1 MNKTYKSIF
10 NKSTGTYVAVS
21 ETAKSKTKG
30 AAILSVCLAAIMT
43 TTNVFAAQTIDANQN
58 VIFGT
63 SAYQGGSAGSSNVAI
78 GTSTGQKAMGDY
90 NNSLGAASGQG
101 VVGNSNN
108 NIGQGSARNLVGNN
122 NNNLGTLAGVNSIGN
137 DNTYIGHSSGV
148 RVEGSENIA
157 IGLGALNDGS
167 GGSFTGS
174 GNVVLGTKAAVTNS
188 AKGVATDS
196 TVVLGELAK
205 AQVSNSVAI
214 GSMSVASRTSG
225 IAGYIPVG
233 ATISQ
238 QTAINATQSTL
249 AAVSVGDE
257 GKGLYRQ
264 ITAIAAGTADTDA
277 VNVAQLK
284 AIETHYYSVN
294 DNGVIGGNYNNDGAI
309 GVNAIAA
316 GVGATATKSGGV
328 AMGSSA
334 TVSATNGVALGNKT
348 NVAGGSGIA
357 IGDGTQAL
365 AAGGIA
371 IGAGAYVP
379 QNTPFVSATDNIAI
393 GTNASATADKNVA
406 VGAFAS
412 VSGDSSVAFGHSA
425 IATGDTAVAVGTL
438 AKASSTSDTA
448 IGYKA
453 QASGGGSIALGIS
466 AISSGLVSTAVGNG
480 SVASGDFS
488 SAFGAGANATGNDSL
503 ATGTSSIASARNASV
518 YGTRAESTKDGA
530 TAVGTR
536 SKATEVNAVAIGA
549 YTQASLVN
557 SVALGTHS
565 ITDSNS
571 VYSKTSTNNGIIF
584 GNYAGTVNT
593 NTGYVVSVG
602 AIGVERQIKNV
613 ASGVVSSTSTDAIN
627 GSQLYATDVALGNV
641 ANSTKNILG
650 GNAKLNSDGSITMTN
665 IGDTGKNNIH
675 DAIKAVT
682 ASSSG
687 SQEEVVAGTNI
698 ASVVKTTDAT
708 TGKNTFTVN
717 ANGTTASAGSTAVTV
732 TSKAGA
738 NNVTDYVVDLSQ
750 TTKDDIKAGVDA
762 KDAVDNAGLTFNGDS
777 GTTGIKKL
785 GDAVAVTGDANITT
799 EATAAGVAIKLNP
812 QIDLGAL
819 GSVTMG
825 NTVVNTNGLTIA
837 GGASVT
843 SVGVNAGGSK
853 ITNVAAGT
861 ANTDAVNVSQL
872 KEVSDVANAGWN
884 IATDSGAAAA
894 SNVKPSDTV
903 NFNGDGNVVVSNVG
917 NDVTVGLADKVTI
930 GKGGTA
936 VTIDG
941 TNGTIQAGGVTIN
954 GDKGTVNGL
963 SNTTWDANNIVKGQ
977 AATEDQLK
985 VVADNVTA
993 AVRAAKTKVK
1003 ANKNVFLSSKP
1014 GDKGQTVYTVATKD
1028 EVDFNKV
1035 TVGGLTIDKTNV
1047 DAAGNTIISG
1057 VGAGELSSTS
1067 TDVVNGGQLYATNQQ
1082 VAKNTTDITNINTNL
1097 DKGLNFSAD
1106 SGTAVNRKLG
1116 DTVAITGDGNITT
1129 TTTAN
1134 GVQLKLSDNID
1145 VKNVKVS
1152 ESITVAEG
1160 AKVDMGGNVIQ
1171 NVAPGVNGTDAV
1183 NVNQVNA
1190 VAGNLNNRINRVGH
1204 IANAGVAQAIAT
1216 AGLPQAYLPGK
1227 SMMAVAGGTYE
1238 GEAGYAIGF
1247 STISDNGKWIIKVTG
1262 SGNSRD
1268 KYGASLGAGYQW

>member
-10 NKSTGTYVAVS
+10 NESTGTYVAVS
-21 ETAKSKTKG
+21 ETAKSQGKKSVKSSIVSAVTDLKISAAALALASTG
-30 AAILSVCLAAIMT
+30 ALLFLPSSAAHAVEIGSGFINNT
-43 TTNVFAAQTIDANQN
+43 GTAASTANP
-58 VIFGT
+58 GD
-63 SAYQGGSAGSSNVAI
+63 VAI
-78 GTSTGQKAMGDY
+78 GG
-90 NNSLGAASGQG
+90 
-101 VVGNSNN
+101 
-108 NIGQGSARNLVGNN
+108 
-122 NNNLGTLAGVNSIGN
+122 
-137 DNTYIGHSSGV
+137 
-148 RVEGSENIA
+148 
-157 IGLGALNDGS
+157 
-167 GGSFTGS
+167 
-174 GNVVLGTKAAVTNS
+174 
-188 AKGVATDS
+188 
-196 TVVLGELAK
+196 
-205 AQVSNSVAI
+205 
-214 GSMSVASRTSG
+214 
-225 IAGYIPVG
+225 G
-233 ATISQ
+233 AT
-238 QTAINATQSTL
+238 T
-249 AAVSVGDE
+249 G
-257 GKGLYRQ
+257 
-264 ITAIAAGTADTDA
+264 
-277 VNVAQLK
+277 
-284 AIETHYYSVN
+284 
-294 DNGVIGGNYNNDGAI
+294 
-309 GVNAIAA
+309 
-316 GVGATATKSGGV
+316 
-328 AMGSSA
+328 
-334 TVSATNGVALGNKT
+334 
-348 NVAGGSGIA
+348 GGSGIA
-357 IGDGTQAL
+357 IGNGTQAL

-393 GTNASATADKNVA
+393 GTSASATAHNNIA
-406 VGAFAS
+406 VGGSAS
-412 VSGDSSVAFGHSA
+412 VSGNYSVAFGHSA
-425 IATGDTAVAVGTL
+425 IVAGDTSVAVGAL
-438 AKASSTSDTA
+438 AKASLVSDIA
-448 IGYKA
+448 IGYNA
-453 QASGGGSIALGIS
+453 QASGGGSIALGQS
-466 AISSGLVSTAVGNG
+466 AIASGGLSTAVGNA
-480 SVASGDFS
+480 SVATGEFS
-488 SAFGAGANATGNDSL
+488 SAFGDGANATGYDSL
-503 ATGTSSIASARNASV
+503 ATGALSIASARNASV
-518 YGTRAESTKDGA
+518 YGNRAESTKDGA

-549 YTQASLVN
+549 YAQSSLVN
-557 SVALGTHS
+557 SVALGTYS

-602 AIGVERQIKNV
+602 AIGAERQIKNV

-682 ASSSG
+682 A
-687 SQEEVVAGTNI
+687 
-698 ASVVKTTDAT
+698 
-708 TGKNTFTVN
+708 N
-717 ANGTTASAGSTAVTV
+717 ANGTTASAGSSAVTV
-732 TSKAGA
+732 VAGTPDT

-750 TTKDDIKAGVDA
+750 ETKDSLVKADNALQTVVTQIDGKTVKTIDKTNNTANFVTGKNIVLSEDGAKGIKVATADNVTFTDVNTTNLTTKGATNLG
-762 KDAVDNAGLTFNGDS
+762 
-777 GTTGIKKL
+777 GTTNI
-785 GDAVAVTGDANITT
+785 TGDAYYTGSITNGNNIVNKDYVDNSITT
-799 EATAAGVAIKLNP
+799 LANAPLNFAGDTGSVIAKKLNE
-812 QIDLGAL
+812 
-819 GSVTMG
+819 T
-825 NTVVNTNGLTIA
+825 LTISGKLA
-837 GGASVT
+837 AAADTTGANLRVDSADGKLNLVMAKNLTDLNSIVINGGPT
-843 SVGVNAGGSK
+843 INNQG
-853 ITNVAAGT
+853 ITNLVAGEVSAT
-861 ANTDAVNVSQL
+861 STDAVNGSQLYAVSQT
-872 KEVSDVANAGWN
+872 ANAGWN

-993 AVRAAKTKVK
+993 AVGAAKTEVE
-1003 ANKNVFLSSKP
+1003 AGKNVFVSSKP

-1035 TVGGLTIDKTNV
+1035 TVGGLTIDKSNV

-1067 TDVVNGGQLYATNQQ
+1067 TDVVNGSQLYATNQQ

-1116 DTVAITGDGNITT
+1116 DTVAITGDGNIVT

-1134 GVQLKLSDNID
+1134 GVQIKLSDNID
-1145 VKNVKVS
+1145 VKNVNVS
-1152 ESITVAEG
+1152 ESITVAKD
-1160 AKVDMGGNVIQ
+1160 ANVDMGGNVIQ

-1238 GEAGYAIGF
+1238 GETGYAIGF